1 MNRREKR
8 ALRKIARQIRRTTG
22 SRGWSA
28 YLVSVQE
35 RRDRCVSSD
44 DERGLAALREEYR
57 GILEAIDAA
66 RKILASA
73 KKREAKV
80 EATRE
85 LVEFLA
91 VADIKYNPKTGRLKQ
106 RRPTYRPAPPR
117 HAYA

>member
-35 RRDRCVSSD
+35 RRERCLSSH
-44 DERGLAALREEYR
+44 DEHRLAALRAEY
-57 GILEAIDAA
+57 GGVLEAMDAA

-73 KKREAKV
+73 KKREVKARG
-80 EATRE
+80 ERE
-85 LVEFLA
+85 LVKFLA
-91 VADIKYNPKTGRLKQ
+91 VADIKYNPRTGAVKQ
-106 RRPTYRPAPPR
+106 KRPRYRAVAPR
-117 HAYA
+117 HSFA